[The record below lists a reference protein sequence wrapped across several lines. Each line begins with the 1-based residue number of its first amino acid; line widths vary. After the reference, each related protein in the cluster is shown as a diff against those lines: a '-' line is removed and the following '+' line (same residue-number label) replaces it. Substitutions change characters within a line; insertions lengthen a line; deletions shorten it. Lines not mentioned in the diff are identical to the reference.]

1 MGLPDSYWLPERYND
16 GYHVM
21 GDAVAVPVVSWLE
34 THILRPLAT
43 GRVESAESDRYVDK
57 RNHTLCLI

>member
-1 MGLPDSYWLPERYND
+1 
-16 GYHVM
+16 M